1 VDEDLAGLR
10 IEGWHARDE
19 HHVAGAGAGGHR
31 RAPLKANLAPSG
43 EESDG
48 NQQSAQIDRGH
59 LERQAS
65 SPMGA
70 TQPGANLSQF
80 VPS

>member
-1 VDEDLAGLR
+1 M
-10 IEGWHARDE
+10 HK
-19 HHVAGAGAGGHR
+19 
-31 RAPLKANLAPSG
+31 PLKIKVKWVTVIFKLLPRFQREKRKANLAPSG
-43 EESDG
+43 EESDS
-48 NQQSAQIDRGH
+48 NLQSAQIDRGH

-70 TQPGANLSQF
+70 TKPSANLSQF